1 MFVNCVI
8 HSFLCCL
15 IFPSVNSDEN
25 SEDDYIEF
33 TLLLHCKLET
43 KKNARAIDFSG
54 VFEFLF
60 EINGDY
66 IPIPPIPPMP
76 PIPPGIPAGIPPP
89 ASFSSGLSAIIASV
103 VTNNPE
109 IEAAS

>member
-43 KKNARAIDFSG
+43 KKNARVIDFSG
-54 VFEFLF
+54 VFKIRRYEK
-60 EINGDY
+60 
-66 IPIPPIPPMP
+66 
-76 PIPPGIPAGIPPP
+76 GITFTQLLRQYSLI
-89 ASFSSGLSAIIASV
+89 
-103 VTNNPE
+103 
-109 IEAAS
+109 

>member
-43 KKNARAIDFSG
+43 KKNARVIDFSG
-54 VFEFLF
+54 VFKIRRYEK
-60 EINGDY
+60 
-66 IPIPPIPPMP
+66 
-76 PIPPGIPAGIPPP
+76 GITF
-89 ASFSSGLSAIIASV
+89 SFTSSISLNLLIF
-103 VTNNPE
+103 P
-109 IEAAS
+109 

>member
-43 KKNARAIDFSG
+43 KKNARVIDFSG
-54 VFEFLF
+54 VFKIRRYEK
-60 EINGDY
+60 
-66 IPIPPIPPMP
+66 
-76 PIPPGIPAGIPPP
+76 GITF
-89 ASFSSGLSAIIASV
+89 SFTSSLSV
-103 VTNNPE
+103 
-109 IEAAS
+109 